1 MPGNDGRRL
10 PGRDRQ
16 TGGQTRRHQ
25 LRIPGPGRLSQRH
38 HRRLPAQFPLVPR
51 RRGAGALPR
60 IQIRHSGIHQQ
71 RRRPVRL
78 WRSTGRRPARGKRQA
93 RSPGLPETLQKPGGL
108 HLRHGL
114 RHRCGG
120 QQSTQP
126 RRQLVYRDL
135 LPQTQEDARH
145 HRRGRRGSTRHQ
157 AGLRRG
163 LGRRTSARSP
173 TANVPAMSKR
183 PNRPSP
189 SWARSPAT
197 PWQRP

>member
-1 MPGNDGRRL
+1 MPRDDGRRV
-10 PGRDRQ
+10 PGRHRPSVRK
-16 TGGQTRRHQ
+16 TRSHQ
-25 LRIPGPGRLSQRH
+25 FRIPRPGRLSERH
-38 HRRLPAQFPLVPR
+38 HRRLSAQLPVVPR
-51 RRGAGALPR
+51 RRGAGSVPR
-60 IQIRHSGIHQQ
+60 SEIRHPGIHQQ

-163 LGRRTSARSP
+163 LGRRKTRVRAEG
-173 TANVPAMSKR
+173 
-183 PNRPSP
+183 P